1 MYDEDIIE
9 VSATEYDTMKDQL
22 TEYQEMLEQLASAY
36 DNLSIDLV
44 EMGEIDLEEILERAS
59 SIYNSE

>member
-9 VSATEYDTMKDQL
+9 VSATEYDKMKDQL